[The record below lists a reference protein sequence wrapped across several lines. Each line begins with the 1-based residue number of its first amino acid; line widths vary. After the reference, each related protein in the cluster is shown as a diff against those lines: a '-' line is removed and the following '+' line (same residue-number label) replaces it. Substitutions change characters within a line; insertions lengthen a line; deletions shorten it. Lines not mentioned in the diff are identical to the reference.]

1 MQEAVNPKMDLE
13 TFAQKAISMG
23 ASDAMVISSN
33 EISVADQLARYCR
46 ECPTYGLS
54 PSCPPYVSGPD
65 GFRELKQTHKHVIVV
80 RLDTPATTLL
90 SDKSVAIFRL
100 LHEIVAGVEQEALCS
115 GYSNSKAFAG
125 GSCKKIF
132 CADYPNC
139 SVLAEGGIC
148 RYPQTARP
156 SMSGFGIDVSA
167 LMRACGWP
175 ADIRVRRTESD
186 SEATS
191 WIAGLVM
198 LG

>member
-1 MQEAVNPKMDLE
+1 MDLE

-23 ASDAMVISSN
+23 ASDAIVIPSN

-65 GFRELKQTHKHVIVV
+65 GFRELKQTHKHAIVV
-80 RLDTPATTLL
+80 RLDTPASTLF
-90 SDKSVAIFRL
+90 SDKSAAIFRL
-100 LHEIVAGVEQEALCS
+100 LHEIVAGVEHEAFCS

-132 CADYPNC
+132 CADYSDC
-139 SVLAEGGIC
+139 SALAKGGIC
-148 RYPQTARP
+148 RYPQAARP

-175 ADIRVRRTESD
+175 ADIRIRRTKSD

-191 WIAGLVM
+191 WVAGLVM